1 MSQQKDI
8 YRVPVLEAYSEP
20 CLQRRWSYLLGLYGQ
35 GPENRRWQSFQSNN
49 LITREN
55 LRMKFVILF
64 FRKSFEWKRFILR
77 KKELNRLEKGCIG
90 NKWINIWSLFKIS
103 PHDRRAFQEVT
114 YDKCLKKLSENFE
127 NLPEPDLHSSVESV
141 KSVCKIVFS

>member
-1 MSQQKDI
+1 MLQKALVI
-8 YRVPVLEAYSEP
+8 MPTAKMELFVGALWAGS
-20 CLQRRWSYLLGLYGQ
+20 WK
-35 GPENRRWQSFQSNN
+35 RRWQSFQSNN

-55 LRMKFVILF
+55 LRMKFVVLF

-90 NKWINIWSLFKIS
+90 NKWVNIWSWFKIS

-114 YDKCLKKLSENFE
+114 YDRCLKKLSE